1 MLFFRRNCSH
11 PGQTP
16 RPRLDLLFL
25 ATLSGLMFSQSALAS
40 NIAVASPINGT
51 LVSSSIWVRAHD
63 VGCDGLR
70 PHAFGCS
77 IDNSRT
83 ISWGVVNVGL

>member
-51 LVSSSIWVRAHD
+51 LISSSIWVRAHN

-70 PHAFGCS
+70 PYAFGYFTG
-77 IDNSRT
+77 NSRT

>member
-1 MLFFRRNCSH
+1 MLFFRRNFSR

-16 RPRLDLLFL
+16 RPRFALLFL

-40 NIAVASPINGT
+40 NITVASPSNVT
-51 LVSSSIWVRAHD
+51 RVSSSIWVRAHN

-70 PHAFGCS
+70 PHAFGYS

-83 ISWGVVNVGL
+83 ISRGVVNVGL